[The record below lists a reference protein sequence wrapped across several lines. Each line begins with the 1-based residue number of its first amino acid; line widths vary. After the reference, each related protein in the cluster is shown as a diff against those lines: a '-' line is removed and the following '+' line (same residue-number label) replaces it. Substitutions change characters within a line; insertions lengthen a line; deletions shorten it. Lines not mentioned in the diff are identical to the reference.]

1 MAAGPL
7 RYRLTLEQRAQA
19 TSGVTIANTFP
30 PVATV
35 WAQIEGVR
43 GAVYADRVQ
52 VGEGATHRIMIR
64 YRDRTDFDHAST
76 PDGRRWKVRDVR
88 DPTGRRQWLE
98 IAAEELTA
106 EVEP

>member
-7 RYRLTLEQRAQA
+7 RHRLTLEQRAQA
-19 TSGVTIANTFP
+19 TSGVTIANTFA

-35 WAQIEGVR
+35 WAQIEGTR

-52 VGEGATHRIMIR
+52 VGEGATHRILIR
-64 YRDRTDFDHAST
+64 HRDRTDFDHAST
-76 PDGRRWKVRDVR
+76 ADGRRWKIRDVR
-88 DPTGRRQWLE
+88 DPWGTRRWLE

-106 EVEP
+106 EVDP